1 MLVHSWLPQHNPLCI
16 MFDRRPGTNPVVV
29 VQGLDTIDVGLECDA
44 LYIHTQRL
52 YIEKVGC
59 GNQVLVHKHILSLR
73 SYQSSLST
81 VVP

>member
-1 MLVHSWLPQHNPLCI
+1 
-16 MFDRRPGTNPVVV
+16 

-44 LYIHTQRL
+44 LYIHTQKL
-52 YIEKVGC
+52 YIEKVGVWES
-59 GNQVLVHKHILSLR
+59 VLYHTHILSLR